1 MRPTRLLTGLVSM
14 ALLVVGLVALLPDCA
29 YACSCPV
36 TPSTQQGALAESTAI
51 FSGQVLDIEEGPKN
65 TTVSFRVSEVWRGP
79 KRETLEVTTPSGGG
93 NFCGYTFS
101 EGRKYLVYAY
111 GKEEPFKVDLC
122 SETRQLSKA
131 SMHQRV
137 LGDGQTPGA
146 NHCPTPREMQP
157 GSERLG
163 WPQLRLFAAVERRLE
178 QSSPSPRPAV
188 AGTHVE

>member
-1 MRPTRLLTGLVSM
+1 MRPTRLLTGLISM

-111 GKEEPFKVDLC
+111 GKEEPFKVDSCGRTRLLSRASRDLEALGNVETLGGGGVL
-122 SETRQLSKA
+122 SETSGGFPPLGVIGMLGGAVAAVSLV
-131 SMHQRV
+131 V
-137 LGDGQTPGA
+137 L
-146 NHCPTPREMQP
+146 
-157 GSERLG
+157 
-163 WPQLRLFAAVERRLE
+163 LRLVRT
-178 QSSPSPRPAV
+178 
-188 AGTHVE
+188 G